1 MINYRAAVAGDV
13 DQCIEIRGLT
23 RENAFS
29 RADLAELGITPES
42 WAEGIEQGES
52 FGYVCTHDQ
61 QIVGYCFGEAEQG
74 EILVLALLPEYEN
87 QGIGKKLLDLVVN
100 DMQTAGL
107 ERLFLSCVAD
117 SQVRSYGFYRYLGWV
132 STGEFDDAGDEIL
145 EYCFK

>member
-13 DQCIEIRGLT
+13 GQCIEIRGLT

-29 RADLAELGITPES
+29 REDLAELGITPET
-42 WAEGIEQGES
+42 WAAGIEQGES
-52 FGYVCTHDQ
+52 FGYVATHNH

-74 EILVLALLPEYEN
+74 EVLVLALLPEYED
-87 QGIGKKLLDLVVN
+87 QGIGKKLLTLVMN
-100 DMQTAGL
+100 DMQVAGL
-107 ERLFLSCVAD
+107 ERLFLSCAAD
-117 SQVRSYGFYRYLGWV
+117 SQVRSYGFYRYLGWE